1 MPDEESYSNFLV
13 LLVVSESGLF
23 GCHASNDMGH
33 HQDRMLEDA
42 ATWLEKAGE
51 VLAMN
56 PRSAAQ
62 MALRAQALAEMAP
75 WPPGMDTTSR
85 RGFQWLPDAVGDVGV
100 FKILGSHRPRLQE
113 LGRQLIGSGHPRQ
126 VLKVHKPAPCYS
138 LRRCPSIKAGCVT
151 VEP

>member
-1 MPDEESYSNFLV
+1 
-13 LLVVSESGLF
+13 
-23 GCHASNDMGH
+23 MGH

-75 WPPGMDTTSR
+75 WPPETPKQAG
-85 RGFQWLPDAVGDVGV
+85 LPDAVDTVDTVDVGV
-100 FKILGSHRPRLQE
+100 FKIQLSHCPSLQE
-113 LGRQLIGSGHPRQ
+113 LGRQWIGSDHPRQ
-126 VLKVHKPAPCYS
+126 VLKVHKPVPCYS
-138 LRRCPSIKAGCVT
+138 LRRSPCIKASCGT
-151 VEP
+151 VEF